1 MVTSVHKPTP
11 GFDVLV
17 VGAGPVGLTAAHEL
31 ARRGLRVRVVD
42 AAPGPARTSRAVAVH
57 PRTLET
63 FDQMGTAEDML
74 RHGRRNRAF
83 TMYATGRRLV
93 RLEADYASMPT
104 RYPYTL
110 IIEQTR
116 TEGVLREA
124 VARLGVRVEWGVRLA
139 GFEQDAT
146 GVRARLVHTDSPR
159 PRTRSRDS
167 DSDSDGDGDGDGA
180 ERREGR
186 AEREEPQEREGPQ
199 AREVRAGRGEWEE
212 VCAVPWLV
220 GCDGGHSTVRKTL
233 GLPLVGESRDTW
245 MLADAPVRMDLAPDT
260 IYWVHTGGQ
269 ALMMVPYAREGH
281 WRLLDTAPPS
291 HDGRGSAERFSARLS
306 RGLGTGVQV
315 GESEWTSVFTF
326 QQRMVPRMHEG
337 RVFVAGDAAHVHSP
351 ASGQG
356 MNTGIQEAYNL
367 AWKLAAVHHG
377 HARRPLLESYGQ
389 ERVPVGRALLDST
402 RTATWLVQF
411 KNALAAV
418 GLPLVFAV
426 VRNAPWLRRAIQRK
440 VLGGMSGL
448 RLHYAGS
455 PLTTP
460 AATSRTRPRRRP
472 VPAPGERASGAAT
485 AGDAL
490 VRELRDVRWSL
501 LLAHA
506 HDSGSDSGNDH
517 GNDRDHGSDRGGSG
531 TDRGSGSGSG
541 SGSAALR
548 TAREAERRYGAWLS
562 VRRVGGRT
570 GPTKLPDADGALPDA
585 DGALRAALGLVAE
598 GSWVLVR
605 PDGYL
610 AARGEALTLAAL
622 ERALAPV
629 HPVAARDAAPLERSS
644 GSRRAVQ
651 DTVETNSPA
660 GATEMERTR

>member
-1 MVTSVHKPTP
+1 MVTSVHKPPP
-11 GFDVLV
+11 GPDVLV

-63 FDQMGTAEDML
+63 FDQMGTAEGML

-116 TEGVLREA
+116 TEGVLRA
-124 VARLGVRVEWGVRLA
+124 ALARLGVRVEWGVRLA

-146 GVRARLVHTDSPR
+146 GVRARLVHTDST
-159 PRTRSRDS
+159 RTRTRDS
-167 DSDSDGDGDGDGA
+167 TLTRDSTGA
-180 ERREGR
+180 AEREGR
-186 AEREEPQEREGPQ
+186 PERPEWEAREEPREREGPQ
-199 AREVRAGRGEWEE
+199 GREEREEPRGRGESGESGEWEE

-245 MLADAPVRMDLAPDT
+245 MLADAPVRTDLAPDT

-281 WRLLDTAPPS
+281 WRLLDTAPRS

-315 GESEWTSVFTF
+315 GEPEWTSVFTF

-411 KNALAAV
+411 KNALAAIA
-418 GLPLVFAV
+418 LPLAFAV
-426 VRNAPWLRRAIQRK
+426 VRNVPWLRRAIQRK

-460 AATSRTRPRRRP
+460 AATPRTRRPRGRP
-472 VPAPGERASGAAT
+472 GPGPAPGERASAAAT

-501 LLAHA
+501 LLAHD
-506 HDSGSDSGNDH
+506 HDDSSG
-517 GNDRDHGSDRGGSG
+517 GGSG
-531 TDRGSGSGSG
+531 SGGRGSGSGSG
-541 SGSAALR
+541 SVALR
-548 TAREAERRYGAWLS
+548 TAREAEGRYGAWLS
-562 VRRVGGRT
+562 VRRVGGRR
-570 GPTKLPDADGALPDA
+570 GQGVLPDP
-585 DGALRAALGLVAE
+585 DGALRTALGLAAE

-610 AARGEALTLAAL
+610 AARGETLTPAVL

-629 HPVAARDAAPLERSS
+629 HPVAARDTAPLERPS